1 MIQIT
6 TETNFSRLL
15 KMERSSTKCPRC
27 GKSSM
32 ITDDSGSELY
42 CSNCG
47 LVVKE
52 KMVDAGPEWRSFQSD
67 EKGDRSRTGLPTS
80 IAVHDMGLATVIG
93 GLNKDASGRSLSG
106 SMKSTVE
113 RLRTWDR
120 RSQVHESTDRNLRQ
134 AFSELRRFSDKL
146 TVSDAVTERAAYFY
160 RKALERNLVRGR
172 SISAIIAASLYAACR
187 DCEVPRTLKDIAA
200 VSNVKKKDLARSYR
214 LLHREMDF
222 KMPVAE
228 ASKCVSG
235 IASRAKMSE
244 KTQRRAREILLRA
257 KQIGISAGKDPMGLA
272 ASALYVAC
280 TLEGEEKTQKDVA
293 EAAGVTEVTI
303 RNRYKGLREALGI

>member
-1 MIQIT
+1 MT
-6 TETNFSRLL
+6 TNTNFSRLL
-15 KMERSSTKCPRC
+15 KAERATDKCPRC
-27 GKSSM
+27 GKSSLV
-32 ITDDSGSELY
+32 TDGTGSETY
-42 CSNCG
+42 CTACG
-47 LVVKE
+47 LVVRE
-52 KMVDAGPEWRSFQSD
+52 KMVDAGPEWRSFSGD
-67 EKGDRSRTGLPTS
+67 EKGDRSRAGMPSS
-80 IAVHDMGLATVIG
+80 IAVHDMGLATMIG
-93 GLNKDASGRSLSG
+93 GANKDASGRALSG

-113 RLRTWDR
+113 RMRTWDR
-120 RSQVHESTDRNLRQ
+120 RSQVHESADRNLRQ
-134 AFSELRRFSDKL
+134 AFNELRRFSDKL
-146 TVSDAVTERAAYFY
+146 TVSEAITEKAAYFY

-172 SISAIIAASLYAACR
+172 SITSIIAASLYAACR
-187 DCEVPRTLKDIAA
+187 DGEVPRTLKDVAA

-228 ASKCVSG
+228 AGRCVSA

-244 KTQRRAREILLRA
+244 KTQRRAREILARA
-257 KQIGISAGKDPMGLA
+257 KEVGVSAGKDPMGLA

-303 RNRYKGLREALGI
+303 RNRYKGLRAALGI

>member
-1 MIQIT
+1 VVEISNS
-6 TETNFSRLL
+6 TNFSRLL
-15 KMERSSTKCPRC
+15 KMERSSNKCPRC
-27 GKSSM
+27 GKNRLV
-32 ITDDSGSELY
+32 IDGQGSELY
-42 CSNCG
+42 CSDCG
-47 LVVKE
+47 LVIKE
-52 KMVDAGPEWRSFQSD
+52 KIADMGPEWRAFSQ
-67 EKGDRSRTGLPTS
+67 EEGRDRSRTGVPTS

-93 GLNKDASGRSLSG
+93 VLNKDASGRSISG

-120 RSQVHESTDRNLRQ
+120 RSQAHESTDRNLRQ

-172 SISAIIAASLYAACR
+172 SITAIIAASLYAACR
-187 DCEVPRTLKDIAA
+187 DCQVPRTLKDIAA

-228 ASKCVSG
+228 ASRCVSG

-257 KQIGISAGKDPMGLA
+257 KQIGITAGKDPMGLA

-303 RNRYKGLREALGI
+303 RNRYKGLREVLGI

>member
-1 MIQIT
+1 MSNS
-6 TETNFSRLL
+6 TNLSRNL
-15 KMERSSTKCPRC
+15 KLERSTSRCPAC
-27 GKSSM
+27 GKNSM
-32 ITDDSGSELY
+32 VLDGSGSELY
-42 CSNCG
+42 CSACG

-52 KMVDAGPEWRSFQSD
+52 KIAEVGPEWRSFSD
-67 EKGDRSRTGLPTS
+67 DQKGDRGRAGSPTS
-80 IAVHDMGLATVIG
+80 IAIHDMGLATVIG
-93 GLNKDASGRSLSG
+93 SADRDAAGKSLSG
-106 SMKSTVE
+106 SMRSTVE

-120 RSQVHESTDRNLRQ
+120 RSQVHESADRNLRQ

-146 TVSDAVTERAAYFY
+146 TVSEAVTEKAAYFY
-160 RKALERNLVRGR
+160 RKALDRNLVRGR
-172 SISAIIAASLYAACR
+172 SITSIMAASLYAACR
-187 DCEVPRTLKDIAA
+187 DGGIPRTLKDIAA

-228 ASKCVSG
+228 PVKCVSG
-235 IASRAKMSE
+235 IASRAGMSE
-244 KTQRRAREILLRA
+244 RTQRRACEILLRA
-257 KQIGISAGKDPMGLA
+257 KQMRISAGKDPMGLA

-280 TLEGEEKTQKDVA
+280 TLEGENKTQRDVA

>member
-1 MIQIT
+1 MAT
-6 TETNFSRLL
+6 DTNFSRLL
-15 KMERSSTKCPRC
+15 KLDRSTGKCPRC
-27 GKSSM
+27 GKNKLV
-32 ITDDSGSELY
+32 IDGTGSEFF
-42 CSNCG
+42 CSDCG

-52 KMVDAGPEWRSFQSD
+52 KIIDTGPEWRSFSGD

-80 IAVHDMGLATVIG
+80 IAVHDMGLATMIG
-93 GLNKDASGRSLSG
+93 VANKDATGRSLSG

-120 RSQVHESTDRNLRQ
+120 RSQVHASADRNLRQ

-146 TVSDAVTERAAYFY
+146 TVSEAVTEKAAYFY
-160 RKALERNLVRGR
+160 RKAMERNLVRGR
-172 SISAIIAASLYAACR
+172 SITAMMAASLYAACR
-187 DCEVPRTLKDIAA
+187 DGEVPRTLKDVAE

-222 KMPVAE
+222 KMPVAD
-228 ASKCVSG
+228 AMRCVSG

-244 KTQRRAREILLRA
+244 KTQRRAREILFRA
-257 KQIGISAGKDPMGLA
+257 KQTGISAGKDPMGLA

-293 EAAGVTEVTI
+293 EAARVTEVTI

>member
-1 MIQIT
+1 MVID
-6 TETNFSRLL
+6 
-15 KMERSSTKCPRC
+15 
-27 GKSSM
+27 G
-32 ITDDSGSELY
+32 SGSELY
-42 CSNCG
+42 CSDCG

-52 KMVDAGPEWRSFQSD
+52 KIVDAGPEWRSFSSD
-67 EKGDRSRTGLPTS
+67 EKGNPSRAGTPTS
-80 IAVHDMGLATVIG
+80 IAIHDMGLATVIG
-93 GLNKDASGRSLSG
+93 GLNKDASGRALSG

-120 RSQVHESTDRNLRQ
+120 RSQAHESTDRNLRQ
-134 AFSELRRFSDKL
+134 AFSELRRFADKL
-146 TVSDAVTERAAYFY
+146 PVSEAVTEKAAYFY

-172 SISAIIAASLYAACR
+172 SITAIIAASLYAACR
-187 DCEVPRTLKDIAA
+187 DGGIPRTLKDVAA

-214 LLHREMDF
+214 LLYREMDF

-228 ASKCVSG
+228 ATKCVSG

-244 KTQRRAREILLRA
+244 RTQRRAREILLRA
-257 KQIGISAGKDPMGLA
+257 KVMGISAGKDPMGLA

-280 TLEGEEKTQKDVA
+280 TLEGDEKTQKDVA

-303 RNRYKGLREALGI
+303 RNRYKGLRESLGI

>member
-1 MIQIT
+1 MVID
-6 TETNFSRLL
+6 
-15 KMERSSTKCPRC
+15 
-27 GKSSM
+27 G
-32 ITDDSGSELY
+32 SGSELH
-42 CSNCG
+42 CSDCG

-52 KMVDAGPEWRSFQSD
+52 KIVDVGPEWRSFSSD
-67 EKGDRSRTGLPTS
+67 EKGDRSRTGTPTS
-80 IAVHDMGLATVIG
+80 IAIHDMGLATVIG
-93 GLNKDASGRSLSG
+93 ALNKDASGKSLSG

-120 RSQVHESTDRNLRQ
+120 RSQAHESTDRNLRQ
-134 AFSELRRFSDKL
+134 AFSELRRFADKL
-146 TVSDAVTERAAYFY
+146 TVSEAVTEKAAYFY
-160 RKALERNLVRGR
+160 RKALERKLVRGR
-172 SISAIIAASLYAACR
+172 SITAMMAASLYAACR
-187 DCEVPRTLKDIAA
+187 DVEIPRTLKDVAA

-214 LLHREMDF
+214 LLHREMDL

-228 ASKCVSG
+228 ATRCVSG
-235 IASRAKMSE
+235 IASRARMSE
-244 KTQRRAREILLRA
+244 KSQRRAREILLRA
-257 KQIGISAGKDPMGLA
+257 KLMGISAGKDPMGLA

>member
-1 MIQIT
+1 MVIDGT
-6 TETNFSRLL
+6 
-15 KMERSSTKCPRC
+15 
-27 GKSSM
+27 GA
-32 ITDDSGSELY
+32 ELY
-42 CSNCG
+42 CSDCG

-52 KMVDAGPEWRSFQSD
+52 RIVDQGPEWRSFSAD
-67 EKGDRSRTGLPTS
+67 GEKGDRSRTGIPTS
-80 IAVHDMGLATVIG
+80 IALHDMGLATVMG
-93 GLNKDASGRSLSG
+93 AMNKDAAGRSFSG
-106 SMKSTVE
+106 TMKSTVE
-113 RLRTWDR
+113 RMRTWDR

-134 AFSELRRFSDKL
+134 AFSELRRYSDKL
-146 TVSDAVTERAAYFY
+146 TVSEAVTEKAAYFY

-172 SISAIIAASLYAACR
+172 SITAMMAASLYAACR
-187 DCEVPRTLKDIAA
+187 DGEIPRTLKDVGA

-222 KMPVAE
+222 KMPVAD
-228 ASKCVSG
+228 ATRCVSG

-244 KTQRRAREILLRA
+244 KTQRRAREILFRA
-257 KQIGISAGKDPMGLA
+257 KQTGISAGKDPMGLA

-280 TLEGEEKTQKDVA
+280 TLEGDQKTQKDVA